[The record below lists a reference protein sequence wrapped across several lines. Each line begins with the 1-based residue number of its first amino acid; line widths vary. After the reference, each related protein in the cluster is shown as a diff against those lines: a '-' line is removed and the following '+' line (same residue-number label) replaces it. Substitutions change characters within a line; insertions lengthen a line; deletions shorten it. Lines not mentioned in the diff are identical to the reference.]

1 MPPNTGLITNQTEAI
16 RAALHSQ
23 RGSLG
28 IVMLIDQDGQPI
40 GLDSAQDRASHD
52 TFDALLALAKRVL
65 AYDPAAGWDLI
76 ATDDPVTFFDW
87 DGQQVLCKAFAA
99 DNRTWLLVALVPADK
114 PYKQA
119 LAKVIKALQAILNPP
134 PVKIPKLP
142 KEPKPKKPRA
152 SRAKKATSG
161 I

>member
-1 MPPNTGLITNQTEAI
+1 
-16 RAALHSQ
+16 
-23 RGSLG
+23 
-28 IVMLIDQDGQPI
+28 MLIDSDGQPV
-40 GLDSAQDRASHD
+40 GLDSATGQAQHA
-52 TFDALLALAKRVL
+52 TFDALFALARRVL

-119 LAKVIKALQAILNPP
+119 LAKVIKSLQSVLNPP
-134 PVKIPKLP
+134 PAPKVKAP
-142 KEPKPKKPRA
+142 KEPKPRKPRA
-152 SRAKKATSG
+152 AKKSAVS
-161 I
+161 